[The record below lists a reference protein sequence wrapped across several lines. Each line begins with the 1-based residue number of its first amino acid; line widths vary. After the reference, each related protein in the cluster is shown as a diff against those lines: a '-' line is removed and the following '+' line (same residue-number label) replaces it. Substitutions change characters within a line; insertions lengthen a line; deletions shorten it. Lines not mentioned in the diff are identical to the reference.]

1 MFRDMTAPYLIP
13 SQSVSTEQT
22 IKKSR
27 FICTIGRAET
37 RHGALCAIE
46 SVRSEHQQATHV
58 CWAYIAG
65 HPDHG
70 DRGMSDDGEPRGTA
84 GKPMLALLAHSGL
97 GEIWSTVTRYYGG
110 IKLGTG
116 GLVRAYSSSLQ
127 RTLKVLPT
135 HERVEMSR
143 ITVSFPYRF
152 HKDIVAIITAERGAI
167 TSEDFQQ
174 AIIMTIDVPKA
185 EKHHL
190 LQRLTAVSKNTIRMV
205 PEPGH

>member
-1 MFRDMTAPYLIP
+1 MSKDMTAPYLVP

-27 FICTIGRAET
+27 FVCTVGRAET
-37 RHGALCAIE
+37 RKKAISSIE
-46 SVRSEHQQATHV
+46 SVRAEHHQATHV
-58 CWAYIAG
+58 CWAFIAG

-97 GEIWSTVTRYYGG
+97 GEIWSTVTHYYGG

-127 RTLKVLPT
+127 RTLKIVST

-143 ITVSFPYRF
+143 ITVSLPYRF
-152 HKDIVAIITAERGAI
+152 HKDIIAIIAAENGTI
-167 TSEDFQQ
+167 TSEEFQQ
-174 AIIMTIDVPKA
+174 AIIMTIDIPKA
-185 EKHHL
+185 GKYHL
-190 LQRLTAVSKNTIRMV
+190 LKRLTAVSKNTIRTL
-205 PEPGH
+205 PGPGH